1 MTTETTPSFK
11 ADAIGTPGDPVEFEV
26 ERRARS
32 PPTPP
37 PPTTRSPPHAAG
49 EIAPPVFAIVPAFQ
63 AAGIASMQVIPGEL
77 LGAILHGEQDF
88 HFHRPIEPG
97 MTLSTTATPIG
108 MRQRSSGVTVVTRAE
123 TTRGRRRAGRR
134 AVHDHLRPRRRRVPR
149 TSARRRR
156 AHGFDESLR
165 EREPDAE
172 VSQTFDAD
180 QTFRYAEASGD
191 PMQIHLD
198 EQFAKA
204 VGLPGI
210 IIHGLCTMAF
220 TSVAAIESF
229 APDDPTRLKRLAVR
243 FASIA
248 LPEQTITTRIW
259 DAGER
264 DGRTGY
270 AYETDLRRRRRGD
283 QGRAGGDRVTVGAS
297 SRAPRASPSAAPRP
311 AGGCSTRR
319 SRA

>member
-11 ADAIGTPGDPVEFEV
+11 ADAIGTRGDPVEFEV
-26 ERRARS
+26 SAERVAAYAAA
-32 PPTPP
+32 TNDAIA
-37 PPTTRSPPHAAG
+37 PHAAG

-123 TTRGRRRAGRR
+123 TTEADGEPVVDQYMTTFVRGADG
-134 AVHDHLRPRRRRVPR
+134 AEDVGEEAPG
-149 TSARRRR
+149 
-156 AHGFDESLR
+156 HGFDPSLR
-165 EREPDAE
+165 ERDPDAE

-220 TSVAAIESF
+220 TSVAALEIF

-243 FASIA
+243 FASIT
-248 LPEQTITTRIW
+248 LPGQTITTRLW
-259 DAGER
+259 NAGER
-264 DGRTGY
+264 DGRSGY
-270 AYETDLRRRRRGD
+270 AYETASD
-283 QGRAGGDRVTVGAS
+283 AGAVVIKDGLAEI
-297 SRAPRASPSAAPRP
+297 A
-311 AGGCSTRR
+311 
-319 SRA
+319 